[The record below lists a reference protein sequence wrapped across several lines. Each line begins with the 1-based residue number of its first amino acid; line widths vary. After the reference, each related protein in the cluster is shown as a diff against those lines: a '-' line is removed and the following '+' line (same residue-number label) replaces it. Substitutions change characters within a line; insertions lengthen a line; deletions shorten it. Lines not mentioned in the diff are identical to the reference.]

1 MEIEFKRIIPYVKTM
16 FKEGKNIEEISDS
29 LGIESDEFYKKV
41 KKYSS
46 EFSDLNFKK

>member
-1 MEIEFKRIIPYVKTM
+1 MNIEFKKIVPYIKTM
-16 FKEGKNIEEISDS
+16 FKEGKNIEEISNC
-29 LGIESDEFYKKV
+29 LGIKSDEFYKKV